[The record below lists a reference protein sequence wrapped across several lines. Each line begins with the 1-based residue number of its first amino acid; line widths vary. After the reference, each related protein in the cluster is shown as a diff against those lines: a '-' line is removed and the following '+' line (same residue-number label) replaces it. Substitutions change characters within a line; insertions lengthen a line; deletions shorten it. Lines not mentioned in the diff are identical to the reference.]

1 MTFEEYEK
9 LYHAIYAEFAQ
20 TIKFILAKAMDAHGN
35 LPATRFIQQR
45 AKDPESLRRRLE
57 EAGKLDTHEL
67 ELERKDLAG
76 VRLIF
81 YTNNDVEKFLKSQLV
96 FETFEVELDATK
108 IHTPTPDN
116 PDQKY
121 RGIHYIVRLR
131 DDRTKLPE
139 YAKFAGLRCE
149 IQIQTILN
157 HAWSETSHDIVY
169 KGKATPGFGSRAMAG
184 IRKRFNDI
192 MDKYLLPAGYEIQ
205 KAQNE
210 YEQLLQG
217 KELFDKDAVKLLGDA
232 RDNNERYE
240 ILTGLRDY
248 AIPNYDDHA
257 VAFDTLRKPLLDTAR
272 AARLSEPV
280 AIESVFGSWNGHKA
294 TDVVRVIVEIFSL
307 LCYSNVNDALTAFG
321 ELFQEEKDAD
331 VRKQILEAVKRLSEY
346 NIGAWKQVG
355 PQVQL
360 TLVSQLAEL
369 PAAEIDAI
377 RPVAIVVW
385 REALES
391 DITGTTWR
399 ADSVTLSTGA
409 VPFSEA
415 LREVRTKALD
425 GLFACFER
433 STLDSE
439 KTELIH
445 AMDAATRTSNQANY
459 SNELLDLTL
468 QDAAR
473 IVGFLTREMNRLSWE
488 VRQHYEHSLLFDYY
502 RAESLR
508 RENEA
513 RFKVQPSAT
522 RLVEAIEAFRDRANH
537 DDGFIRYKVLVGF
550 ESVYPSHWE
559 DQNYDYNEAEA
570 YRKAQA
576 QEYIAE
582 INEDNEAEW
591 FGFLERCAA
600 TKSEDMATFPV
611 FGEFLVNLAKQKP
624 EVADRCFARKDENLI
639 RFLPALLN
647 GLQQSGADAIYA
659 RNVETIL
666 AEGKQLSA
674 LARHLRNGM
683 APDATLAG
691 RVLARA
697 IAVNDEVA
705 VIESF
710 VLVMERFGT
719 GTIENEEDLFRHAL
733 RYLHERKDSRWVR
746 GAWFQP
752 STGQFFASLSPENA
766 KLLLDHLVLVPKFDY
781 QLERIVRKIAERHL
795 GLVWDFWGNR
805 LEHEVNLEKTNDD
818 SAPRYEAIPFRFHGL
833 EKELSSDPALAVA
846 AGRKWLDQNDYL
858 FRFKG
863 GHLLS
868 SAFPGCTPE
877 FGEALATLARDGT
890 EKDVEF
896 ILDVLQN
903 YHGEEPSHEALKR
916 IIARFPDDEKKM
928 SHVRISLDSTGVVSG
943 EFGMVEALRAK
954 KAMLEP
960 WLADARPEVKAFAT
974 AHMRELDIRI
984 AAEQLRAEQD
994 REMRRRDYPDA
1005 DINAHVEDE

>member
-9 LYHAIYAEFAQ
+9 LYYAIYAEFAE
-20 TIKFILAKAMDAHGN
+20 TIRFILIKAIDARGN

-57 EAGKLDTHEL
+57 EAGKLDTKEL
-67 ELERKDLAG
+67 ENERKDLAG

-81 YTNNDVEKFLKSQLV
+81 YTNNDVEKFLGSQLV
-96 FETFEVELDATK
+96 FEAFEVELDATK

-131 DDRTKLPE
+131 EDRTKLPE

-157 HAWSETSHDIVY
+157 HAWSETSHDIIH

-184 IRKRFNDI
+184 IRKRFDDI
-192 MDKYLLPAGYEIQ
+192 MDKYLLKAGYEIQ

-217 KELFDKDAVKLLGDA
+217 KELFDKDVVKLLA
-232 RDNNERYE
+232 QAQNNNERYE

-248 AIPNYDDHA
+248 ALPNYDDHA
-257 VAFDTLRKPLLDTAR
+257 AAFDVLHKPLIESAR

-280 AIESVFGSWNGHKA
+280 DVESVFGSWSGHKA
-294 TDVVRVIVEIFSL
+294 TNVVRVIVEIFSFL
-307 LCYSNVNDALTAFG
+307 RYANVNEALTAFG
-321 ELFQEEKDAD
+321 ELFREERDAEI
-331 VRKQILEAVKRLSEY
+331 RKQILEAVKRLSEY

-355 PQVQL
+355 PQIQL
-360 TLVSQLAEL
+360 ALVEQLAEL
-369 PAAEIDAI
+369 PVTEIDAI

-399 ADSVTLSTGA
+399 ADSMTLSTGA

-433 STLDSE
+433 STQDSE
-439 KTELIH
+439 KSELLH
-445 AMDAATRTSNQANY
+445 AMDAATRTPNQANY
-459 SNELLDLTL
+459 STELLDQTL
-468 QDAAR
+468 QDASR
-473 IVGFLTREMNRLSWE
+473 IVEFVTRSMGQLSFE
-488 VRQHYEHSLLFDYY
+488 SRQHYEHSLLFDYY
-502 RAESLR
+502 RAISLTD
-508 RENEA
+508 EKDE

-522 RLVEAIEAFRDRANH
+522 RLVEAIEAFRDRANE
-537 DDGFIRYKVLVGF
+537 DLNFVRYKVLVGF
-550 ESVYPSHWE
+550 DSVYPGHWE
-559 DQNYDYNEAEA
+559 DQNYDFREADV
-570 YRKAQA
+570 YRKQEAQK
-576 QEYIAE
+576 YIEE
-582 INEDNEAEW
+582 ITAANEVGW
-591 FGFLERCAA
+591 FNFIERCAA
-600 TKSEDMATFPV
+600 TKSEDLATFPV
-611 FGEFLVNLAKQKP
+611 FGEFLVNLARQKP
-624 EVADRCFARKDENLI
+624 EIADRLFARGDENLI

-647 GLQQSGADAIYA
+647 GLQQSGADAIYR
-659 RNVETIL
+659 RNIETIL
-666 AEGKQLSA
+666 TSGKELSA
-674 LARHLRNGM
+674 LARHLRHSTS
-683 APDATLAG
+683 PDPALAG
-691 RVLARA
+691 RVLTRA
-697 IAVNDEVA
+697 IEATDEVA

-719 GTIENEEDLFRHAL
+719 GVVENEDDLFRWAL
-733 RYLHERKDSRWVR
+733 AYLHERKDTRWVR

-752 STGQFFASLSPENA
+752 TTGQFFASLSPQNA
-766 KLLLDHLVLVPKFDY
+766 KLLLDHLVLFPKFDY

-795 GLVWDFWGNR
+795 ALVWDFWGDR
-805 LEHEVNLEKTNDD
+805 LEHEAALEKDEGNETE
-818 SAPRYEAIPFRFHGL
+818 RYETIPFRFHGL

-846 AGRKWLDQNDYL
+846 AGRKWFDRSDYL

-863 GHLLS
+863 GRLLS

-877 FGEALATLARDGT
+877 FGEALALLARDGT
-890 EKDVEF
+890 GKDAEF
-896 ILDVLQN
+896 VLDVLQN
-903 YHGEEPSHEALKR
+903 YLGEETCHEALKR
-916 IIARFPDDEKKM
+916 IIARFPDDKKKM
-928 SHVRISLDSTGVVSG
+928 SEVRISLDSTGVVSG
-943 EFGMVEALRAK
+943 EFGMVDALRTK
-954 KAMLEP
+954 KAMLAP
-960 WLADARPEVKAFAT
+960 WLGDERPEVKAFAT
-974 AHMRELDIRI
+974 EHMRELDIRI

-994 REMRRRDYPDA
+994 REMRNRDYPDA
-1005 DINAHVEDE
+1005 EPDPDAE